1 MARDVQYRR
10 GYAAGYADGVKDA
23 ARSRVKSVQTCGMGD
38 FPVKGMS
45 ISQRGINCLIS
56 AGCTSLS
63 DVTSLSSEQI
73 FSMRNVGKKTAGE
86 IARWLNE
93 NGILDSAWNEYL

>member
-1 MARDVQYRR
+1 MARDEQYRR

-23 ARSRVKSVQTCGMGD
+23 SRSRVKSVQTCGMGD

-63 DVTSLSSEQI
+63 DVTSPSSEQI